1 MDSNRFVSYDIA
13 RYLHNIGFYS
23 DECIALYYTG
33 YHTTERELDINTAIY
48 EYGAED
54 YLESQYGIEW
64 QRFPYYLAPTPSEAL
79 RWLREKGIYVFVRLD
94 NKSEIDRRVVA
105 EVCVKVRSFIT
116 VTVLYDNDSFE
127 AAELAGLKYALVNF
141 DELDKMI
148 NGYD

>member
-23 DECIALYYTG
+23 DECIALYYTD

-48 EYGAED
+48 EYGVED

-116 VTVLYDNDSFE
+116 ITVLYDNDSFE
-127 AAELAGLKYALVNF
+127 AAELAGLKYALMNF